1 MVERLRDP
9 QQAVVNYTGGRMG
22 VSAVPGSGK
31 TLTLSYLAAELVA
44 RLTEQKLEDEQEVL
58 IVTFTN
64 SAVNTFR
71 RRIAERLQ
79 QERGMLPYVGYRVRT
94 LHGLAHDI
102 VRMRPG
108 LVGLSEG
115 FEILDERAS
124 SEVIHDIAERWLRAN
139 IDDLIYYVD
148 PSYETGRVYST
159 LRKYGGDLIEK
170 IAGEVIRLAKDNRW
184 DPDTLRAALNE
195 LDRLPL
201 DLPLAQI
208 GIDLFVDYQRG
219 LTYRG
224 GVDFDDLV
232 RLAMQALEN
241 DLGFLERLRVQWPY
255 ILEDES
261 QDSSRLQNDMLRLLS
276 GGENW
281 VRVGDPNQAIFT
293 TFTTADSN
301 FLRQFLGEADVADQ
315 PLPHSGR
322 SAREVIAL
330 ANYLVEWAN
339 TDSIVAHLRDTFYRQ
354 HIEPT
359 PPGDPQ
365 PNPDE
370 GFVHI
375 DYDPERQIS
384 SEEEMRRLV
393 TSLARWL
400 PEHPDWT
407 VAVLVPENQ
416 RGFRVAE
423 ALKEADLPY
432 EELLRSTT
440 ATRAVAEKLYRV
452 LDVLAHPINPKK
464 LAALYRGVWYPWQYG
479 EAAAEGNE
487 MLGGIEGWLGGLPA
501 VEGLLWPGPEGDLLE
516 VWDDAAVRE
525 DLARFRVQVQL
536 WMAASSLPI
545 DQLIL
550 TVARDI
556 FTEQP
561 DLALGYKL
569 ATVLRSIA
577 QGAPSYRLRELSNEL
592 RLIASNQRRFLGFDD
607 AAVGYEPKK
616 GIVTIATIHAGKG
629 LEWDR
634 VYLLSVNTYS
644 FPAAMPGDQYI
655 AEKWYARGLPD
666 MEEGQLN
673 LQTEARKQVECLM
686 EGRPDTYAEGEA
698 TKQARIDYAAERL
711 RLLYVGITRA
721 RRDLILMW
729 NTGRRADQRPAA
741 ALVALWHWWQG
752 QIVA

>member
-1 MVERLRDP
+1 MAERLREP
-9 QQAVVNYTGGRMG
+9 QQAVVNYAGGRMG

-44 RLTEQKLEDEQEVL
+44 RLTEANLEDQQEVL

-71 RRIAERLQ
+71 MRIARRLQ

-124 SEVIHDIAERWLRAN
+124 TEVIHDIAERWLRAN
-139 IDDLIYYVD
+139 IDDLIHYVD
-148 PSYETGRVYST
+148 PGYDTGRVYNT
-159 LRKYGGDLIEK
+159 LRQYGRNLIED

-184 DPDTLRAALNE
+184 APDDLRAALGE
-195 LDRLPL
+195 LDDQLVE
-201 DLPLAQI
+201 LPLARI
-208 GIDLFVDYQRG
+208 GIELFEAYQRG

-224 GVDFDDLV
+224 GVDFDDLI
-232 RLAMQALEN
+232 RLAMQALEI
-241 DLGFLERLRVQWPY
+241 DAGFLERLRAQWPY

-301 FLRQFLGEADVADQ
+301 FLRRFLAEPGVDDQ

-322 SAREVIAL
+322 SAGEIIAL
-330 ANYLVEWAN
+330 ANYLVEWVN
-339 TDSIVAHLRDTFYRQ
+339 TDSVVAHLRDTFYRQ
-354 HIEPT
+354 DIEPS

-365 PNPDE
+365 PNPAE

-375 DYDPERQIS
+375 DYAPERQIS
-384 SEEEMRRLV
+384 AEEEIRRLV

-400 PEHPDWT
+400 PEHRDWT
-407 VAVLVPENQ
+407 AAVLVPENQ

-423 ALKEADLPY
+423 ALKEANIPY
-432 EELLRSTT
+432 G
-440 ATRAVAEKLYRV
+440 V
-452 LDVLAHPINPKK
+452 LDVLAHPINSKK
-464 LAALYRGVWYPWQYG
+464 LAALYEGVWWPWQYG
-479 EAAAEGNE
+479 DAAAAENE
-487 MLGGIEGWLGGLPA
+487 MLASIAGRIGDYPT
-501 VEGLLWPGPEGDLLE
+501 VEGLLWPGPEGDPLSAWE
-516 VWDDAAVRE
+516 DAAERE
-525 DLARFRVQVQL
+525 DLARFREQAQQ

-550 TVARDI
+550 TLSRDL
-556 FTEQP
+556 FREQA

-577 QGAPSYRLRELSNEL
+577 QSAPSYRLRELSNEL
-592 RLIASNQRRFLGFDD
+592 RLIASNQRRFLGFGE
-607 AAVGYEPKK
+607 ATIGYEPQK
-616 GIVTIATIHAGKG
+616 GIVTIATMHAAKG

-644 FPAAMPGDQYI
+644 FPAALPGDAYI
-655 AEKWYARGLPD
+655 AEKWFVRGLPD

-673 LQTEARKQVECLM
+673 LQAEARRQVELLM
-686 EGRPDTYAEGEA
+686 EGRADAYAEGEA

-721 RRDLILMW
+721 RRDLVIMW

-741 ALVALWHWWQG
+741 ALVALWHWWKGHQEG
-752 QIVA
+752 A

>member
-1 MVERLRDP
+1 
-9 QQAVVNYTGGRMG
+9 VVNYTGGRMG

-44 RLTEQKLEDEQEVL
+44 RLTEQDLEDQQEVL

-71 RRIAERLQ
+71 TRIARRLQ

-124 SEVIHDIAERWLRAN
+124 TEVIHDIAERWLRAN
-139 IDDLIYYVD
+139 IDDLIHYVD
-148 PSYETGRVYST
+148 PGYDTGRAYST
-159 LRKYGGDLIEK
+159 LRKYGRDLIES

-184 DPDTLRAALNE
+184 DPDDLGAALAE
-195 LDRLPL
+195 LDRRPIR
-201 DLPLAQI
+201 LPLAQI
-208 GIDLFVDYQRG
+208 GIELFESYQRG

-232 RLAMQALEN
+232 RLAMQALEA
-241 DLGFLERLRVQWPY
+241 DPDFLARLRAQWPY

-261 QDSSRLQNDMLRLLS
+261 QDSSRLQNDMLRMLS
-276 GGENW
+276 GRENW

-301 FLRQFLGEADVADQ
+301 FLRQFLAEADVDEQ
-315 PLPHSGR
+315 PMPHSGR
-322 SAREVIAL
+322 SAQEIIAL
-330 ANYLVEWAN
+330 ANALVEWVN
-339 TDSIVAHLRDTFYRQ
+339 TDDIVAHLRTTFYRQ
-354 HIEPT
+354 HIEPS

-365 PNPDE
+365 PNPTE

-375 DYDPERQIS
+375 DYDPDRQINAD
-384 SEEEMRRLV
+384 EEIRRLV
-393 TSLARWL
+393 TSLTRWL
-400 PEHPDWT
+400 PEHSDWT
-407 VAVLVPENQ
+407 AAVLVPENQ

-423 ALKEADLPY
+423 ALKEAGAPY

-440 ATRAVAEKLYRV
+440 ATRTVAEKLYRV
-452 LDVLAHPINPKK
+452 LDVLAHPIHGKK
-464 LAALYRGVWYPWQYG
+464 LAALYKGVWYPWQYG
-479 EAAAEGNE
+479 EAAAE
-487 MLGGIEGWLGGLPA
+487 EGEGLEAIADWLGERST
-501 VEGLLWPGPEGDLLE
+501 VESLLWPGPEGDPLAE
-516 VWDDAAVRE
+516 WEDAAVRE
-525 DLARFRVQVQL
+525 DLARFREWVQQL
-536 WMAASSLPI
+536 MAASDLPI

-550 TVARDI
+550 TVSRDL
-556 FTEQP
+556 FTEQA

-577 QGAPSYRLRELSNEL
+577 QSAPSYRLRELSNEL

-607 AAVGYEPKK
+607 AAIGYEPQK
-616 GIVTIATIHAGKG
+616 GVVTIATMHAAKG

-644 FPAAMPGDQYI
+644 FPAALPGDQYI
-655 AEKWYARGLPD
+655 AEKWYVRGLPD

-673 LQTEARKQVECLM
+673 LQAEARHQVELLM
-686 EGRPDTYAEGEA
+686 EGRPEAYVEGEA

-721 RRDLILMW
+721 RRDLVMMW
-729 NTGRRADQRPAA
+729 NTGRKADQRPAA

-752 QIVA
+752 QKRGNSDA

>member
-1 MVERLRDP
+1 MAEQLREP
-9 QQAVVNYTGGRMG
+9 QQAVVDYSGGRMG

-31 TLTLSYLAAELVA
+31 TLTLSYLASELVA
-44 RLTEQKLEDEQEVL
+44 RLTAANLEDQQEVL

-71 RRIAERLQ
+71 TQIARRLQ

-124 SEVIHDIAERWLRAN
+124 TEVIHDIADRWLRAN
-139 IDDLIYYVD
+139 IDDLIQYVD
-148 PSYETGRVYST
+148 PGYDTGRAYST
-159 LRKYGGDLIEK
+159 LHRYGRDLVED

-184 DPDTLRAALNE
+184 DPDDLRAALDE
-195 LDRLPL
+195 SPVE
-201 DLPLAQI
+201 LPLAQI
-208 GIDLFVDYQRG
+208 GIDLFSDYQRG

-232 RLAMQALEN
+232 RLAMQALEI
-241 DLGFLERLRVQWPY
+241 DSGFLERLRAQWRY

-301 FLRQFLGEADVADQ
+301 FLRRFLVEPGVADQ

-322 SAREVIAL
+322 SAREIIAL
-330 ANYLVEWAN
+330 ANHLVEWVS
-339 TDSIVAHLRDTFYRQ
+339 TDSQAAHLRDTFYRQ
-354 HIEPT
+354 AIEPT

-365 PNPDE
+365 PNPAE

-375 DYDPERQIS
+375 DYDPERPIS
-384 SEEEMRRLV
+384 ADEEIRRLV
-393 TSLARWL
+393 TSLARWW
-400 PEHPDWT
+400 PEHRDWT
-407 VAVLVPENQ
+407 AAVLVPENQ

-423 ALKEADLPY
+423 ALKEANIPY

-440 ATRAVAEKLYRV
+440 ATRTVAEKLYRV
-452 LDVLAHPINPKK
+452 LDVLAHPIHSKK
-464 LAALYRGVWYPWQYG
+464 LAALYEGVWWPWQYG
-479 EAAAEGNE
+479 EAATEENTVLAGIAQR
-487 MLGGIEGWLGGLPA
+487 LGDIPT
-501 VEGLLWPGPEGDLLE
+501 VEGLLWPGPEGDLLSAWE
-516 VWDDAAVRE
+516 DPAERE
-525 DLARFRVQVQL
+525 DLARFRGWVQQ

-550 TVARDI
+550 TLSRDL
-556 FTEQP
+556 FKEQA

-577 QGAPSYRLRELSNEL
+577 QSAPSYRLRELGNEL

-607 AAVGYEPKK
+607 AALGYAPQK
-616 GIVTIATIHAGKG
+616 GVVTIATMHAAKG

-644 FPAAMPGDQYI
+644 FPAALPGDPYI
-655 AEKWYARGLPD
+655 AEKWFVRGLPE
-666 MEEGQLN
+666 MAEGQLN
-673 LQTEARKQVECLM
+673 LQAEARRQVELLM
-686 EGRPDTYAEGEA
+686 EGRAGAYEEGEA

-721 RRDLILMW
+721 KRDLILMW

-752 QIVA
+752 QQP